1 MSNNIRLVLNLEQFI
16 TFLRAGKIS
25 TGIKKDTDKL
35 QDVILRITK
44 KNKFTE
50 VSLTTT
56 NSIIVF
62 KGILNYNKEVSKIT
76 CEDDFYI
83 GINCKE
89 LLETMLKKCPYAS
102 NKIVPSE
109 EFMLEISDDLKK
121 LTITFE
127 DYTSFEMATD
137 TTTSNIN
144 FDTYLSAPALRSV
157 DANLDIM
164 QLNKVVSILKE
175 VGIEAIN
182 VNQVHKHI
190 MLFQDPFQKIPV
202 KVLLVGVKIS

>member
-1 MSNNIRLVLNLEQFI
+1 MSDNIRLVLNLKQFI
-16 TFLRAGKIS
+16 TFLKAGKIS
-25 TGIKKDTDKL
+25 TGIKKDADKL

-127 DYTSFEMATD
+127 DYTSFEMTTD
-137 TTTSNIN
+137 TKTSNIN
-144 FDTYLSAPALRSV
+144 FDTYLSAPTSCNI

-175 VGIEAIN
+175 VGIEVIN